1 MAKIICN
8 SSLRDPMSILFK
20 GIQNRQTKFF
30 QKGVSSMALKDS
42 SVMVGIP
49 EELLPLL
56 NDLVHGKSVDEN
68 VLISLAISFFVGKTV
83 SLAKA
88 SEIAGLSLNDFIYI
102 LNTRNIPW
110 SEYTESDFLRD
121 SVAIRE
127 LVRESG
133 D

>member
-20 GIQNRQTKFF
+20 GIQNLQTKFF

-127 LVRESG
+127 LMRESG

>member
-20 GIQNRQTKFF
+20 GIQNLQTKFF

-110 SEYTESDFLRD
+110 SEYTESDFLQD

>member
-20 GIQNRQTKFF
+20 GIQNLQTKFF